1 MNIRYQFIKL
11 FPFFRCIYSTRSIK
25 FGEEMDSLVYSRILL
40 FRASLSFQLGH
51 TRTSFQLSSQ
61 PVTSGPFYPLPPLR
75 FYRFLKLRVI
85 SMVLLFHYI
94 AGLFTNYKAKFNK

>member
-40 FRASLSFQLGH
+40 FRAVSHS
-51 TRTSFQLSSQ
+51 
-61 PVTSGPFYPLPPLR
+61 
-75 FYRFLKLRVI
+75 
-85 SMVLLFHYI
+85 
-94 AGLFTNYKAKFNK
+94 N